1 VLGVRPLREEVKLP
15 VPEPS
20 LVFVLKEMVGV
31 ELVDHTTPLAVMDA
45 PPSELILPPEVA
57 LVVVMELADTV
68 LSEGRTV
75 GVQVEKVISFPY
87 PVPALLVA

>member
-1 VLGVRPLREEVKLP
+1 MFGDRPLRDELKLP

-20 LVFVLKEMVGV
+20 LVFVLKEIVGFV
-31 ELVDHTTPLAVMDA
+31 LVDHTTPLTVTVA

-68 LSEGRTV
+68 LNVGRTT
-75 GVQVEKVISFPY
+75 GVLVVKVISFP
-87 PVPALLVA
+87 

>member
-1 VLGVRPLREEVKLP
+1 MFGERLLRDELKLP

-20 LVFVLKEMVGV
+20 LLLVLKEIVGFV
-31 ELVDHTTPLAVMDA
+31 LVDHTTPLTVTVA

-68 LSEGRTV
+68 LNV
-75 GVQVEKVISFPY
+75 GSTNGLLVVKVISFP
-87 PVPALLVA
+87 